1 MIRITEVVI
10 ETKNIILAVNQGSF
24 GCKQCNYRTS
34 SGKKAELIRLSQ
46 NEMERNIVIRAETRT
61 EDQNMVSWAVFT

>member
-1 MIRITEVVI
+1 LKQ
-10 ETKNIILAVNQGSF
+10 TKKKKMAANQGPF
-24 GCKQCNYRTS
+24 GCKQCNYWTS
-34 SGKKAELIRLSQ
+34 SGKKAELVRLSQ